1 MHKIYISGK
10 VIVSA
15 TGHSA
20 DCAPCS
26 WSLFNQSLYT
36 ETLLKYSLQSLTCRV
51 REISAVYFVSFTA
64 AGEQRKPLTAGEIN
78 NFRLFLYSL
87 CNFNTEDDSDN
98 QVYTKRLCISSIK

>member
-10 VIVSA
+10 VIVTA

-26 WSLFNQSLYT
+26 WSLFNQSLHT

-51 REISAVYFVSFTA
+51 REISTVDFASFTA
-64 AGEQRKPLTAGEIN
+64 AGEQRKPLTAGEITTSDYFATVFAVLTPKTTVTT
-78 NFRLFLYSL
+78 NFIQNDYLFH
-87 CNFNTEDDSDN
+87 
-98 QVYTKRLCISSIK
+98 R